1 MASGRINRNVF
12 PELVTSSG
20 RVGGNTPKGC
30 VSIVVYR
37 RSVTPDRPSVTELPG
52 LTSDSIYTADR
63 RGGILISFG
72 PNRSP
77 RRVINPPELVG
88 PRARTV
94 LNCPDRTAYLPPTAD
109 RPRRAELSVES
120 AEADPTSVLGCEC
133 PVIFKGI
140 GPGTTPERD
149 SASPLVLESKCPVTL
164 KGVGARRPGGPSRRG
179 SSAPRCLHFV
189 RGECWY

>member
-1 MASGRINRNVF
+1 MCSPNLL
-12 PELVTSSG
+12 PSSG

-77 RRVINPPELVG
+77 RRVINPPELVRSTSEDSFEL
-88 PRARTV
+88 PRPYRV
-94 LNCPDRTAYLPPTAD
+94 PPT
-109 RPRRAELSVES
+109 RHG
-120 AEADPTSVLGCEC
+120 PTAAG
-133 PVIFKGI
+133 GI
-140 GPGTTPERD
+140 E
-149 SASPLVLESKCPVTL
+149 
-164 KGVGARRPGGPSRRG
+164 RRG
-179 SSAPRCLHFV
+179 GGCRLDICTWVQMPC
-189 RGECWY
+189 YT